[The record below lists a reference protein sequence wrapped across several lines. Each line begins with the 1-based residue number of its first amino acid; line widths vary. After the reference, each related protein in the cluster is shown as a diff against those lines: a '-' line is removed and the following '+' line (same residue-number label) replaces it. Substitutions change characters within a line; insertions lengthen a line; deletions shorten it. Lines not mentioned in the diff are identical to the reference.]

1 MKVLIVSALPY
12 NLSSSTRAFRT
23 YFHSFGKDDLAQI
36 YTNPC
41 APDFSFC
48 NNFYQITD
56 KRVFKNHFSRRK
68 DPGLMLDPTCKCVA
82 FRDKQVSKNSV
93 LKKDI
98 GLIHL
103 IRLSIWK
110 EKFWFTQKLIKWVND
125 FKPDCIFY
133 HNSSSLFISKIA
145 FTISDFFN
153 LPLVV
158 EISDDYYFSKRIPLL
173 FETIY
178 NKKYRNFFRAML
190 KRADGCFFISE
201 KMKQKYAL
209 FNISNSDCIHISGE
223 RCVDSNPNIIK
234 TGTFCYFG
242 NTGLNRSKTLIKL
255 AKKLSS
261 INENVSIDIYSPVNG
276 NGGFKNKKQ
285 YKGIKQCGFLEYEM
299 LISKIQ
305 EYEYIVIAEPL
316 DCKYAKYISLSL
328 STKIADTMCLGKKI
342 ICVGNDLSGTVEYI
356 RDNKCGMVISTAKE
370 INNLSLKQINDF
382 DWSDAVQNCRRMF
395 EKDFSFDKNSNKSL
409 EILEKAI
416 QNRGVQNG

>member
-1 MKVLIVSALPY
+1 
-12 NLSSSTRAFRT
+12 
-23 YFHSFGKDDLAQI
+23 
-36 YTNPC
+36 
-41 APDFSFC
+41 
-48 NNFYQITD
+48 
-56 KRVFKNHFSRRK
+56 
-68 DPGLMLDPTCKCVA
+68 
-82 FRDKQVSKNSV
+82 
-93 LKKDI
+93 
-98 GLIHL
+98 
-103 IRLSIWK
+103 
-110 EKFWFTQKLIKWVND
+110 
-125 FKPDCIFY
+125 
-133 HNSSSLFISKIA
+133 
-145 FTISDFFN
+145 
-153 LPLVV
+153 
-158 EISDDYYFSKRIPLL
+158 
-173 FETIY
+173 
-178 NKKYRNFFRAML
+178 
-190 KRADGCFFISE
+190 
-201 KMKQKYAL
+201 MKQKYAL